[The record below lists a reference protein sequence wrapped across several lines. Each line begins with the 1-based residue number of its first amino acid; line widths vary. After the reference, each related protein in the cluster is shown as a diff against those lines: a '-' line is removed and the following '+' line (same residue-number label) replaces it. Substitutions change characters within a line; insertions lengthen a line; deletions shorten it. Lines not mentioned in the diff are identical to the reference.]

1 MRKRKNLGKRILA
14 AALALVLTA
23 TTVVDA
29 KIPVRGAEEDKEFT
43 VWFNEDGVTG
53 IAAGQYGSYPIYAG
67 EAMAAKTSSIVVD
80 GKTYYTV
87 QGTSNPKTNG
97 GNPNGAIPTSG
108 AYLKV
113 VAPGDGIITVYGF
126 AASKP
131 FYATK
136 GTTPAINGETAFT
149 NDTNSHSVS
158 VKEGEEWYFYA
169 QGSKA
174 VFAGVK
180 FENAKP
186 DVTIPVRLEGS
197 ELNDATIFFQDVN
210 LGDVVTISSTDETV
224 TLKEESKYIVGIN
237 SSSLVIDL
245 ENLDLSSG
253 IPEEIVITV
262 TQAPKHAVSGNIMG
276 LPEGAV
282 VTELVFTDKAGV
294 AVNATVDG
302 MHYTVNLKNGD
313 YTTSA
318 SVSSAEGYSVYD
330 HVLVEGIN
338 GESVENDVWFYGAAP
353 VYGNTYKEVLKV
365 GTKAGCDYATI
376 MEAIAAVKAMTR
388 EDSQRVTLLLCDE
401 EYVEQVIVDAQNVSL
416 VAAEGVEPV
425 VRWYY
430 GIGYKYYSIGA
441 DGYYNLKSKNDKY
454 EMHYAQRWGTV
465 VRVKANGFYAENVT
479 FLNTF
484 NRYVCAEE
492 LGDSKVGTAA
502 EYGQGISGSL
512 QERVEGLDVANT
524 TNVER
529 AAAIALDADEAEFYK
544 CSFIS
549 SQDTVYTGSNKA
561 YFNECSLAGQTDY
574 IFGNEGCAAIFD
586 NCELKW
592 LGYTGTPKSGYITA
606 TRGAYLFRG
615 CKIVNNDEEG
625 YTVAPGFLGR
635 PWGAAAKV
643 AFIGTEIEEQAIC
656 AEAWASMSGVE
667 PATVAFREYG
677 NTVGG
682 ENFYSSF
689 AKNETEN
696 NFKLTEE
703 QALVLAD
710 PANDSAYLSGM
721 ALQHPITAPLD
732 LSDVSDW
739 NAGASENEEDKP
751 ADSTNKFVLESS
763 SLTAFAAGAK
773 ADGDMEQAGTNNF
786 FSIIY
791 SAKSKVDTS
800 DKTFDD
806 GYASGKRINLGG
818 AVSTEKNAIKFT
830 VDNKATVKVWWVE
843 GGDDNRQMQIIN
855 SNGTAVV
862 TTDVTVAKNACVIST
877 MELEEAGTYY
887 LGGATNNNYIF
898 KVEVEVE
905 EASREYVLET
915 SQLTAFAAGA
925 KADGDMEQAGTEN
938 YFSIIYSAKSKV
950 DSSSKTFEDGYVSGQ
965 RLNLGG
971 AVSTSKNAIKFSINK
986 KATVK
991 VWWVEAG
998 DDNRQ
1003 MQIINSN
1010 GTAVVTTDVTAA
1022 KNACVISTMELEEAG
1037 TYYLGGAT
1045 NNNYI
1050 FKVQVVETA
1059 GTRPPRAD
1067 WSTVTAPVITEVS
1080 EAQGIISVNVTANVG
1095 YDGADKVTVVMM
1107 DKDGKEVA
1115 SKTSSRETT
1124 EHSLTFVP
1132 GASGDYSFVA
1142 KLLRGEEEK
1151 LSSSKNFNGF
1161 VLPLTKPVIK
1171 TATSV
1176 GNGAVEVEWN
1186 AVKEAEEYI
1195 VACGDKSVR
1204 VNALKAKL
1212 TGLSIGEKVTVT
1224 VTAVRG
1230 TDKSEAGS
1238 IDVTVTEEAQRVW
1251 GFTTYGSSTSTS
1263 KDKVTGNILE
1273 DGRVTISSTGNGG
1286 KIVPAS
1292 TDGLAYYYTIID
1304 PTKEN
1309 FTLRA
1314 KFHVDSWKFTNG
1326 QEGFGIMAADA
1337 IGENGNAS
1345 AFWNNCFQVI
1355 GTKIEYYSDGEK
1367 VTTDNTQSKISM
1379 YNGLGYIAKTGVTLE
1394 GLAEMAA
1401 SSSLTMPKGFE
1412 TAMGPL
1418 ETSCIEKGAGSYNL
1432 IGNCSNSDQSKDLET
1447 LYTDFVLEIQR
1458 DNTGYR
1464 LRYLDEEGNVLSEKL
1479 FYDLERNALTKIDQ
1493 DHIYVGFF
1501 AAREMTVTVSE
1512 MELTTIHPSQDA
1524 AAEERQY
1531 EYIELLT
1538 GIESGTTSNGS
1549 YYDLV
1554 YYGNADG
1561 KLTIKTKNGKV
1572 VADNVSV
1579 QANKKA
1585 AFETVLSL
1593 GNNEFLCEFTP
1604 DADFM
1609 PAEYTKLSSYEKRT
1623 FSHTVCLKELAG
1635 TNIYVSP
1642 DGKADGKG
1650 TQESPLDIY
1659 TAVKYVKPGQ
1669 KILLMGGTYHLSST
1683 VKVER
1688 GIDGLGDKKIYM
1700 IADPDSKERPVLDFG
1715 GKCAGMILAGDYWYF
1730 QGFDVT
1736 GSANGTKGIQVSG
1749 DYNTLDSIRTYKNGN
1764 TGIQISR
1771 YLGSD
1776 GNEDWPS
1783 YNTILN
1789 CTSYLN
1795 ADRGYEDADGFA
1807 AKLTIGE
1814 GNVFDGCIAAYNA
1827 DDGWD
1832 LFAKAQTGP
1841 IGVVTIKNCIAFKN
1855 GYVLD
1860 EFGREVNAGNGN
1872 GFKMGG
1878 ESITG
1883 AHVLMNSIA
1892 FANKA
1897 KGIDSNS
1904 GPNIRVYH
1912 STSFNNESYNVAFY
1926 TNNASQ
1932 TDFVAEG
1939 ILSYKNLE
1947 NAIVEQIKLKGE
1959 QENTSTDKYKQ
1970 VYNFTNFF
1978 VTGTKDSKNT
1988 EGKAV
1993 KENWFEE
2000 CDVEA
2005 VLSQAISEM
2014 LSNDFGL
2021 VKAGVASRARVFSL
2035 GITRALDGTINMN
2048 GFLELTEE
2056 APAEVGARV
2065 TGEGTASTVID
2076 ITVEENPSVDETEED
2091 KNLVQ
2096 DNGSGTLTP
2105 PKQSDVKNRGIWF
2118 VTIFAGLL
2126 LIGGALF
2133 VRKRRS

>member
-43 VWFNEDGVTG
+43 VWFNEDAVTG

-67 EAMAAKTSSIVVD
+67 EAMVAKKSPIVVN
-80 GKTYYTV
+80 GKTYYAV
-87 QGTSNPKTNG
+87 QGTNNPKTNG
-97 GNPNGAIPTSG
+97 DTPNGAIPTSG

-113 VAPGDGIITVYGF
+113 VAPGDGIITVYGV

-180 FENAKP
+180 FENAKQ
-186 DVTIPVRLEGS
+186 DVIIPVRLEGS

-245 ENLDLSSG
+245 ETLDLSAG

-262 TQAPKHAVSGNIMG
+262 TQAPKHVVSGNIMG
-276 LPEGAV
+276 LSEGV
-282 VTELVFTDKAGV
+282 SVTELVFTDKAGV

-302 MHYTVNLKNGD
+302 MHYTVSLKNGD

-318 SVSSAEGYSVYD
+318 SVSSAEGYTVYD

-401 EYVEQVIVDAQNVSL
+401 EYVEQVIVDAQNVNL

-441 DGYYNLKSKNDKY
+441 DGYYNLKNKNDKY

-529 AAAIALDADEAEFYK
+529 AAAIALDADGAEFYK

-561 YFNECSLAGQTDY
+561 YFNECSIAGQTDY

-586 NCELKW
+586 RCELKW

-625 YTVAPGFLGR
+625 YTVAPGYLGR

-643 AFIGTEIEEQAIC
+643 AFLGTEIAEQAIC

-667 PATVAFREYG
+667 PAAVAFREYG
-677 NTVGG
+677 NTVG
-682 ENFYSSF
+682 EAYFYSTF

-696 NFKLTEE
+696 NFKLTKE

-721 ALQHPITAPLD
+721 VLQNPVTSPLD
-732 LSDVSDW
+732 LSKVSDW
-739 NAGASENEEDKP
+739 NESVNETEED
-751 ADSTNKFVLESS
+751 DSAASTKEYVLESS
-763 SLTAFAAGAK
+763 SLTAFS
-773 ADGDMEQAGTNNF
+773 AGT
-786 FSIIY
+786 
-791 SAKSKVDTS
+791 
-800 DKTFDD
+800 
-806 GYASGKRINLGG
+806 
-818 AVSTEKNAIKFT
+818 
-830 VDNKATVKVWWVE
+830 
-843 GGDDNRQMQIIN
+843 
-855 SNGTAVV
+855 
-862 TTDVTVAKNACVIST
+862 
-877 MELEEAGTYY
+877 
-887 LGGATNNNYIF
+887 
-898 KVEVEVE
+898 
-905 EASREYVLET
+905 
-915 SQLTAFAAGA
+915 

-950 DSSSKTFEDGYVSGQ
+950 DGSNKTFEDGYVSEQ
-965 RLNLGG
+965 RISLGG

-986 KATVK
+986 KATIK

-1010 GTAVVTTDVTAA
+1010 GEVVVKTDVTAA
-1022 KNACVISTMELEEAG
+1022 KNACVISTLELEEAG

-1050 FKVQVVETA
+1050 FKVQVVEEA

-1067 WSTVTAPVITEVS
+1067 WSTVSNPAITEVT

-1095 YDGADKVTVVMM
+1095 YDGADKVTIVMQ
-1107 DKDGKEVA
+1107 DKNGKEVA

-1132 GASGDYSFVA
+1132 GASGDYVFVA
-1142 KLLRGEEEK
+1142 KLVRGEEEEK
-1151 LSSSKNFNGF
+1151 LSLPKNFNGF

-1176 GNGAVEVEWN
+1176 GDGAVEVEWN

-1195 VACGDKSVR
+1195 VACGDKSLR
-1204 VNALKAKL
+1204 VSALKAKL
-1212 TGLSIGEKVTVT
+1212 TGLTIGEKVTVT
-1224 VTAVRG
+1224 ITAVRG
-1230 TDKSEAGS
+1230 ADQSEAGS
-1238 IDVTVTEEAQRVW
+1238 IEVTVTEEAQRVW

-1432 IGNCSNSDQSKDLET
+1432 IGNCSNSDPSKDLET

-1579 QANKKA
+1579 QANKKV
-1585 AFETVLSL
+1585 AFETILSL
-1593 GNNEFLCEFTP
+1593 GDNEFLCEFTP

-1623 FSHTVCLKELAG
+1623 FRHTVCLKELTG

-1642 DGKADGKG
+1642 EGKADGKG
-1650 TQESPLDIY
+1650 TQESPLDVY

-1688 GIDGLGDKKIYM
+1688 GIDGIRDKQIYM

-1749 DYNTLDSIRTYKNGN
+1749 NYNTLDSIRTYKNGN

-1771 YLGSD
+1771 YLVSD

-1970 VYNFTNFF
+1970 VYNLTNFF

-1993 KENWFEE
+1993 KESWFEE

-2021 VKAGVASRARVFSL
+2021 VKAGAAGRARVFSL

-2065 TGEGTASTVID
+2065 TGAGTASNVID
-2076 ITVEENPSVDETEED
+2076 ITVEENPSVEEIEED

-2126 LIGGALF
+2126 LIGGTLF
-2133 VRKRRS
+2133 VRKRRF

>member
-43 VWFNEDGVTG
+43 VWFNETGETG

-67 EAMAAKTSSIVVD
+67 EAMVAKNSSIVVD
-80 GKTYYTV
+80 GKTYYAV

-113 VAPGDGIITVYGF
+113 VAPGDGIITVYGV
-126 AASKP
+126 AAAKP

-174 VFAGVK
+174 VFVGVK
-180 FENAKP
+180 FESAKP

-210 LGDVVTISSTDETV
+210 LGDVVTISSADETV

-245 ENLDLSSG
+245 ETLDLSAG

-294 AVNATVDG
+294 AVNATVEG

-635 PWGAAAKV
+635 PWGTAAKV

-703 QALVLAD
+703 QALVLVD

-721 ALQHPITAPLD
+721 TLQHPITAPLD

-739 NAGASENEEDKP
+739 NAGASETEEDKP
-751 ADSTNKFVLESS
+751 AASTNKYVLESS
-763 SLTAFAAGAK
+763 SLTAFAAG
-773 ADGDMEQAGTNNF
+773 
-786 FSIIY
+786 
-791 SAKSKVDTS
+791 V
-800 DKTFDD
+800 
-806 GYASGKRINLGG
+806 
-818 AVSTEKNAIKFT
+818 
-830 VDNKATVKVWWVE
+830 
-843 GGDDNRQMQIIN
+843 
-855 SNGTAVV
+855 
-862 TTDVTVAKNACVIST
+862 
-877 MELEEAGTYY
+877 
-887 LGGATNNNYIF
+887 
-898 KVEVEVE
+898 
-905 EASREYVLET
+905 
-915 SQLTAFAAGA
+915 

-950 DSSSKTFEDGYVSGQ
+950 DTSNKTFDDGYASGK
-965 RLNLGG
+965 RINLGG

-991 VWWVEAG
+991 VWWVEGG

-1050 FKVQVVETA
+1050 FKVQVEETA

-1080 EAQGIISVNVTANVG
+1080 EAQGIISVNVTANIG

-1337 IGENGNAS
+1337 IGENGNAN

-1394 GLAEMAA
+1394 GLAEMAT
-1401 SSSLTMPKGFE
+1401 SSLLTMPKGFE
-1412 TAMGPL
+1412 TTMGPL

-1432 IGNCSNSDQSKDLET
+1432 IGNCSDSDPSKDLET

-1464 LRYLDEEGNVLSEKL
+1464 LRYIDEEGNVLSEKL

-1524 AAEERQY
+1524 PAEERQY

-1860 EFGREVNAGNGN
+1860 GFGREVNAGNGN

-2021 VKAGVASRARVFSL
+2021 VKVGVASRARVFSL

-2076 ITVEENPSVDETEED
+2076 ITVEENPSVEETEED

-2133 VRKRRS
+2133 VKKRRS